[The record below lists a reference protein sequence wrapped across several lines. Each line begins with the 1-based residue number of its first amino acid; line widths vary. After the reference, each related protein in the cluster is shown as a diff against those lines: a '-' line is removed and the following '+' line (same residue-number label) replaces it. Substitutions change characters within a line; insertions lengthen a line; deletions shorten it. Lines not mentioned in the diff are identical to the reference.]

1 LTLDLAALRKIL
13 DLEKKKGF
21 TDRAV
26 IGGLDRYLRN
36 WAAKA
41 DGLASPDLFHRLKK
55 LGLLEPRYSTWDQ
68 ERRQPWVEEVLAF
81 LEGMEKAPPSPAAL
95 P

>member
-1 LTLDLAALRKIL
+1 MTLDLAALRKVL

-36 WAAKA
+36 WAVKA
-41 DGLASPDLFHRLKK
+41 DGLASPALFHRLK
-55 LGLLEPRYSTWDQ
+55 
-68 ERRQPWVEEVLAF
+68 
-81 LEGMEKAPPSPAAL
+81 
-95 P
+95 